1 MVRKPTRRYRSVKHV
16 LLINGSPRKKW
27 NSATLL
33 EHAAE
38 GALSAGAGVET
49 VHLHDLTY
57 KGCVSCFA
65 CKMNGGK
72 SYGKCAQRDEL
83 APLLDKVAAA
93 DALIIASPVYFGG
106 FPGEVASFAERVLC
120 PNLIYTNP
128 LSSIFPGTKKTGLI
142 FSMNVPSKEVLNAI
156 GQSVT
161 LKDIENRFA
170 LIYGSA
176 ESLYVMNT
184 TQFED
189 YDKVTF
195 DFMPVSEIERTRRE
209 VFPLDCDKAFNLGA
223 RLAV

>member
-1 MVRKPTRRYRSVKHV
+1 MKRVI
-16 LLINGSPRKKW
+16 LINGSPRKKW
-27 NSATLL
+27 NSAALL
-33 EHAAE
+33 DKAAE
-38 GALSAGAGVET
+38 GASSAGTEVET
-49 VHLHDLTY
+49 VHLCDLTY
-57 KGCVSCFA
+57 RGCSSCFA

-72 SYGKCAQRDEL
+72 SYGKCAQKDDL
-83 APLLDKVAAA
+83 APLLERIAAA

-106 FPGEVASFAERVLC
+106 FPGQVASFAERIFF
-120 PNLIYTNP
+120 PNMIYTNP
-128 LSSIFPGTKKTGLI
+128 LSSIFPGTKKVGLI
-142 FSMNVPSKEVLNAI
+142 FSMNVPSEEILNAI